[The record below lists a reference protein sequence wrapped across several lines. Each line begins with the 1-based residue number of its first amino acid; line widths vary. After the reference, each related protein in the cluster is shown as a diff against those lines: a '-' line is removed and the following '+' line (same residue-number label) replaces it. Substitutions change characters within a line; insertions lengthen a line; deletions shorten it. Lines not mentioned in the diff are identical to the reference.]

1 MRQFHWIKK
10 GKIFDPTGISEYMH
24 SYAQNPNVIEL
35 EDRMRIYFTTRPDKD
50 KDGAFVSYISFID
63 IDKNDF
69 TKILFINRIP
79 VLSLGKTGEFDEF
92 GTMPGSIIYIKERN
106 EFWLYYVGW
115 TRMKSVPYNWSIGL
129 AISTDGGYTFKKV
142 GSGPILG
149 DTINEPYLHACP
161 RVWRKSEKE
170 WVMWYNGG
178 TKWNDVNGHKESVYV
193 TMYAT
198 SLNGLDWNRDGKQ
211 VITSL
216 VNEECQTSPSV
227 IEIKGTFHMLFSY
240 RHGINFRNRD
250 NGYRIGHAFSKDS
263 VTWIREDNTAGI
275 ELSNSGWDSEM
286 ICYPHLI
293 SLRNKIYLFYCGN
306 YFGKEGFGYAEL
318 VN

>member
-1 MRQFHWIKK
+1 
-10 GKIFDPTGISEYMH
+10 MH